1 MKDIRFVTADEAVQ
15 VVKSNDH
22 IHISSAAST
31 PQVLIDA
38 LTRRGETGTLRNVRI
53 HHIFTSG
60 SAPYAEERFKGI
72 FFTQAFFIS
81 ANVRKQVQ
89 EGWADYIPVF
99 LSETQRLYRS
109 HVIPVDVAMIQV
121 SPPDRHGFV
130 SLGTAVD
137 ITLAAI
143 EVAKTVIAVVN
154 PNVPRSWGNAIIP
167 ASMIDIWVQDNSP
180 VIEVP
185 PDVPTAVEDQIGRQ
199 CAALVDDGAC
209 LQMGIGSI
217 PNSVLSHLEDHKD
230 LGIHTEMF
238 SDGVL
243 PLVEKGV
250 INGRNKKIVRN
261 KIVTTFAMGTQP
273 LYDFID
279 DNPMVSIMDVSFTN
293 DPYNIARNPKV
304 CAINS
309 ALQVDL
315 SGQVC
320 ADSIGTMMYSGVG
333 GQIDFINGASMSEG
347 GRSIIAMSSCTNKGV
362 TKIVPALAEGAGVVT
377 TRNQIH
383 YLVTEY
389 GAVDLYGKSMQE
401 RAKLII
407 SVAHPDAREDLEKA
421 AFERFG
427 PHYHL
432 V

>member
-1 MKDIRFVTADEAVQ
+1 MKEIRYVSADEAVQ
-15 VVKSNDH
+15 YVKSNDH
-22 IHISSAAST
+22 VHISSAAST

-38 LTRRGETGTLRNVRI
+38 LCRRGESGALRNVRI

-60 SAPYAEERFKGI
+60 EAPYADERFKNV

-81 ANVRKQVQ
+81 ANVRKNVQ
-89 EGWADYIPVF
+89 KGWADYIPVF
-99 LSETQRLYRS
+99 LSETQRLYRTGI
-109 HVIPVDVAMIQV
+109 IPLDVAMIMV

-137 ITLAAI
+137 ITSAAI
-143 EVAKTVIAVVN
+143 EKAKTVIAVEN
-154 PNVPRSWGNAIIP
+154 SHVPRAWGHAIIP
-167 ASMIDIWVQDNSP
+167 ADMIDVWVKDDRP
-180 VIEVP
+180 LVEVP
-185 PDVPTAVEDQIGRQ
+185 CDQPTDIENQIGRH
-199 CAALVDDGAC
+199 CATLVEDGAC

-217 PNSVLSHLEDHKD
+217 PNSVLTHLGDHKD

-243 PLVEKGV
+243 PLIEKGV
-250 INGRNKKIVRN
+250 VNGHCKKVCRD
-261 KIVTTFAMGTQP
+261 KVVTTFALGTKP
-273 LYDFID
+273 LYDFLD
-279 DNPMVSIMDVSFTN
+279 DNPMVLVMDASFTN

-309 ALQVDL
+309 ALQVDI

-320 ADSIGTMMYSGVG
+320 ADSIGTMLYSGVG
-333 GQIDFINGASMSEG
+333 GQIDFIQGASMSEG
-347 GRSIIAMSSCTNKGV
+347 GRSIIAMTSATGKGV
-362 TKIVPALAEGAGVVT
+362 SKIVPALAEGAGVVT

-389 GAVDLYGKSMQE
+389 GAVDLYGKSLQE

-407 SVAHPDAREDLEKA
+407 SVAHPDAREELERA
-421 AFERFG
+421 AYDRFG
-427 PHYHL
+427 PHFFMI
-432 V
+432 